1 MRYLRKK
8 CVVLASKSC
17 FEGIDIQGEGLT
29 CVILD
34 KLPNKSL
41 DDPLYSSIRSFTK
54 INYEDINYPQLS
66 IKVKQAYGRLIRSKY
81 DYGYFIILDIG
92 NNNKTF
98 NKLKTD
104 LHNCN
109 IQKMD
114 KSCLVNSVSRD
125 FKNWKI
131 KTFKK
136 ILKDINCNIYNEDDI
151 LIKNGKEIRKID
163 FINQEIAKR
172 NISLFIR
179 DIDSKNKKI
188 KISYK

>member
-1 MRYLRKK
+1 M
-8 CVVLASKSC
+8 
-17 FEGIDIQGEGLT
+17 
-29 CVILD
+29 ILD

-41 DDPLYSSIRSFTK
+41 DDPLYSSIRRFKK

-98 NKLKTD
+98 NKLQTD

-114 KSCLVNSVSRD
+114 KSCLVNSVARD
-125 FKNWKI
+125 FKNWKV
-131 KTFKK
+131 KTFKE

-163 FINQEIAKR
+163 FINQEVAKR

-179 DIDSKNKKI
+179 YIDSKNKKI